1 MKVHANRAFP
11 VSASR
16 LWKVAVEKYGDSETW
31 DRSVHAARAVPD
43 AKQVDGV
50 EHSAFE
56 FETSFGQL
64 TVQILDVR
72 RDGEGGVMVY
82 TITEGLPGVV
92 RDGHSTWTILGDGP
106 ERSTLNIDVVLM
118 TNPLGTVLS
127 PLLKIMFSRA
137 DGQMVDDL
145 YDYLVTGAPSAAKKK
160 AIAKRT

>member
-1 MKVHANRAFP
+1 MKVHITRSFP

-16 LWKVAVEKYGDSETW
+16 LWKVAVEGYADSETW
-31 DRSVHAARAVPD
+31 DRSVHGSEVVPD
-43 AKQVDGV
+43 AKPVDGV

-82 TITEGLPGVV
+82 TITEGLPSVV
-92 RDGHSTWTILGDGP
+92 REGRSTWTISSDGP

-118 TNPLGTVLS
+118 TNAVGTVLS
-127 PLLKIMFSRA
+127 PLLKMMFSRA